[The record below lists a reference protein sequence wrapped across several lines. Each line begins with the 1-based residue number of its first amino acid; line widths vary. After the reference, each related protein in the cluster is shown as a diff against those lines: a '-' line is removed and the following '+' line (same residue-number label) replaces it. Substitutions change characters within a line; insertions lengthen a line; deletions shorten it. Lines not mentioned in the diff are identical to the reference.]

1 MKLLNFAKNGSSN
14 RPKTP
19 SQKLRSTIAYSRGC
33 RPLEYDYKGDILL
46 EHKCKVP
53 RRTLDPTGFQM
64 PITGVNNLQFGEEQ
78 EHCENNSYELKD
90 DRLWAMMSDALLET
104 RGKPAK
110 EGQKKKP
117 DRNLMKNMMNQY
129 YEMKT
134 NEDYVDQGWTYGIS
148 VRDHGKDK
156 AFRK

>member
-1 MKLLNFAKNGSSN
+1 
-14 RPKTP
+14 
-19 SQKLRSTIAYSRGC
+19 
-33 RPLEYDYKGDILL
+33 
-46 EHKCKVP
+46 
-53 RRTLDPTGFQM
+53 M

-78 EHCENNSYELKD
+78 EHCANNSYELKD